1 MPAQTPSIGGHVIIP
16 KPALQQVFD
25 ALKGAGYTLVG
36 PTVDESAIVYG
47 GISSVSDLPIG
58 WTDTQEPGSY
68 RLRRRPDQ
76 MYFGFAS
83 SPHSW
88 KKFLY
93 PAAAKLFSARR
104 SDGEIE
110 FTPGDGPAPRYALIG
125 VRACDLA
132 AIGVHDRVFLEGRP
146 QDSFYGDR
154 RQAAFVLAVNC
165 IEPGGVCFCAS
176 VKTGPRCGGGYDLA
190 MTEMEAAFLLE
201 IGSELGAHVLAGV
214 EWRPAGAYELSRA
227 RRAVADAE
235 GRMGRAIDTHGLPDL
250 MYDNLE
256 HHRWSEVAHR
266 CLSCANCTMVCPT
279 CFCSDVEDVSDLTG
293 AETSRVRVWDSC
305 FNREFSYV
313 FGGHLRPNVR
323 ARYRQWLTHKLA
335 AWIDQYGVLGCV
347 GCGRC
352 ITWCPVGIDLTEEL
366 AAIRGESKP

>member
-25 ALKGAGYTLVG
+25 ALKEAGYTLVG
-36 PTVDESAIVYG
+36 PRVEESAIVYDE
-47 GISSVSDLPIG
+47 ISSVSDLPIG

-68 RLRRRPDQ
+68 RLRRRTDQ

-83 SPHSW
+83 GPHSW
-88 KKFLY
+88 KKYLY
-93 PAAAKLFSARR
+93 PPISTLFSARR

-110 FTPGDGPAPRYALIG
+110 IKPGDGPAPQYAFIG
-125 VRACDLA
+125 VHACDLA
-132 AIGVHDRVFLEGRP
+132 AISVQDRVFLEGRP
-146 QDSFYGDR
+146 QDSFYRDR

-165 IEPGGVCFCAS
+165 TEPGGVCFCAS
-176 VKTGPRCGGGYDLA
+176 VKTGPRCSGGYDIA
-190 MTEMEAAFLLE
+190 MTEMEATFLLE
-201 IGSELGAHVLAGV
+201 IGSELGAHMLAGV
-214 EWRPAGAYELSRA
+214 EWRPAGAFELSRA
-227 RRAVADAE
+227 RRALTDAE
-235 GRMGRAIDTHGLPDL
+235 ERMGRAIDTHGLPDL
-250 MYDNLE
+250 LYDNLE
-256 HHRWSEVAHR
+256 HHRWSEVARR

-279 CFCSDVEDVSDLTG
+279 CFCADVEDMSDLAG
-293 AETSRVRVWDSC
+293 IESSRVRVWDSC

-335 AWIDQYGVLGCV
+335 AWIDQFGVLGCV

-366 AAIRGESKP
+366 AAIRGESHP